1 MQATG
6 DVSGALAVV
15 QQYKVQY
22 GERPEMTEAEQI
34 LLNASERPAAT
45 DSAALP

>member
-1 MQATG
+1 MQAIG
-6 DVSGALAVV
+6 DIPGALTVV
-15 QQYKVQY
+15 RQYKIQY
-22 GERPEMTEAEQI
+22 GERPEMLEAEQI